1 MLPNQKSFVDKV
13 TIDIMKNGTY
23 IVQRTQRSLLEID
36 DMLTELDFDKI
47 ADITVNVFV
56 REPPEDWRLVKHS
69 KVIGYWIES
78 VGKAISVRID
88 NLFHVL
94 K

>member
-1 MLPNQKSFVDKV
+1 
-13 TIDIMKNGTY
+13 MKNGTY

-56 REPPEDWRLVKHS
+56 RESPEDWRLVKHS
-69 KVIGYWIES
+69 KVIGYWIE
-78 VGKAISVRID
+78 GADKAISVRID